1 MLLCWEVM
9 MMIEYIQAALLIIA
23 AFMIIVSAIGLLSL
37 SNNTKN
43 KVYARIHIV
52 GIFDIAC
59 IIAMIGLGQYLLAG
73 IYFILAPFTAH
84 AIANAYWKKEDREN
98 NADLMTVEEEVDENH
113 PFIHPKE
120 KMQALES
127 EDSEKLKADER
138 FSVTTIE
145 IDEGE

>member
-1 MLLCWEVM
+1 
-9 MMIEYIQAALLIIA
+9 MIEYIQSALLIISA
-23 AFMIIVSAIGLLSL
+23 ILIIISAIGVLSL
-37 SNNTKN
+37 DKN
-43 KVYARIHIV
+43 MKNVVYARIHIFGV
-52 GIFDIAC
+52 FDIAC
-59 IIAMIGLGQYLLAG
+59 VIAMIGLGQYLLAG
-73 IYFILAPFTAH
+73 IYFILAPFIAH
-84 AIANAYWKKEDREN
+84 AVANAYWKKEDREN
-98 NADLMTVEEEVDENH
+98 NVDLQNVEVEVDENH

>member
-1 MLLCWEVM
+1 
-9 MMIEYIQAALLIIA
+9 MIEYIQSALLLIS
-23 AFMIIVSAIGLLSL
+23 AFLIIVSAIGVLSL
-37 SNNTKN
+37 DKN
-43 KVYARIHIV
+43 MKNVVYARIHILGV
-52 GIFDIAC
+52 FDIAC
-59 IIAMIGLGQYLLAG
+59 VIAFIGLGSYLMAG
-73 IYFILAPFTAH
+73 VYFILAPFIAH

-98 NADLMTVEEEVDENH
+98 NVDLQNVEVEVDENH

-127 EDSEKLKADER
+127 EDSGKLKADAR

>member
-1 MLLCWEVM
+1 
-9 MMIEYIQAALLIIA
+9 MMIVEYIQSALLLIA
-23 AFMIIVSAIGLLSL
+23 AFLVIVSAVGFISL
-37 SNNTKN
+37 SKDMKN
-43 KVYARIHIV
+43 VVYGRIHIV

-59 IIAMIGLGQYLLAG
+59 VIAMIGLGQYLLAG

-98 NADLMTVEEEVDENH
+98 NVDLMTVEQEVDENH

-127 EDSEKLKADER
+127 ENSEKLKADDR

>member
-1 MLLCWEVM
+1 M
-9 MMIEYIQAALLIIA
+9 MEYINSALLIIS
-23 AFMIIVSAIGLLSL
+23 AFLIIISAIGVLSL
-37 SNNTKN
+37 DKN
-43 KVYARIHIV
+43 MKNVVYARIHIFGV
-52 GIFDIAC
+52 FDIAC
-59 IIAMIGLGQYLLAG
+59 VLALIGLGDYLLAG
-73 IYFILAPFTAH
+73 IYFILAPFIAH

-98 NADLMTVEEEVDENH
+98 NVDLQNVEVEVDENH

-127 EDSEKLKADER
+127 VDSEKLKADAR

>member
-1 MLLCWEVM
+1 
-9 MMIEYIQAALLIIA
+9 MIEYIQSILLIIA
-23 AFMIIVSAIGLLSL
+23 AILIIISAIGLISL
-37 SNNTKN
+37 SSNKKN
-43 KVYARIHIV
+43 AVYARIHIV
-52 GIFDIAC
+52 GLFDVAC
-59 IIAMIGLGQYLLAG
+59 IIALIGLGQYLLAG

-98 NADLMTVEEEVDENH
+98 NVDLLTVEEEVDENH

-127 EDSEKLKADER
+127 ENSEKLKADDR

>member
-1 MLLCWEVM
+1 
-9 MMIEYIQAALLIIA
+9 MIEYIQSILLIVAAFFIIIA
-23 AFMIIVSAIGLLSL
+23 AVGLLSL
-37 SNNTKN
+37 NKNTKN
-43 KVYARIHIV
+43 LVYARIHKI
-52 GIFDIAC
+52 GLFDFAC
-59 IIAMIGLGQYLLAG
+59 ILAMIGLGQYLLAG

-98 NADLMTVEEEVDENH
+98 NMDLMTVEEEVDENH

>member
-1 MLLCWEVM
+1 
-9 MMIEYIQAALLIIA
+9 MIEYVQSALLIISA
-23 AFMIIVSAIGLLSL
+23 ILIIISAIGLISL
-37 SNNTKN
+37 SKGTKN
-43 KVYARIHIV
+43 AVYARIHIV

-73 IYFILAPFTAH
+73 IYFIIAPFTAH

-98 NADLMTVEEEVDENH
+98 NLDLVTEEVAADDN
-113 PFIHPKE
+113 PFLHSVD
-120 KMQALES
+120 KMKALES

-138 FSVTTIE
+138 FSVAMLE